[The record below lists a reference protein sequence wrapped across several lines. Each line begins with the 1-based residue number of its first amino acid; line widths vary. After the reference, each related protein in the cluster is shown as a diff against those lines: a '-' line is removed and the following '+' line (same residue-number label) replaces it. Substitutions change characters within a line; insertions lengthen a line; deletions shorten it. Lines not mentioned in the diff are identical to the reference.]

1 MTAISFVCPVCRG
14 PVAREADAYVCAA
27 CPRHYP
33 IVLGIPDFRLTPDPW
48 ISIEDDRAKGLALD
62 ARTRGL
68 GFEATVEAYWAM
80 TPTTTRERAR
90 RFTEHVLAGEAR
102 SREWLTALGL
112 DTAGDAL
119 PWIDLGCGTA
129 DLAAVIAPTRPVIA
143 IDIAFRWLVV
153 AQRRVRERGASHVTL
168 ACADAAALPL
178 PDRAAGRVVSMGLLE
193 HVPDHARVIRE
204 SVRSL
209 ETGGHL
215 HLRTTNR
222 YSLLPEPHVNVWG
235 VGFVPV
241 RFADRYVTWRN
252 GERYQH
258 LHPTSA
264 GPLRRTMR
272 AAGLSEVSVGP
283 AAALPSDAR
292 RLGSGE
298 ALVAAYNRAGRLPGV
313 GRAMAWVTPL
323 LEAHGVKR

>member
-1 MTAISFVCPVCRG
+1 MAVAFVCPACRG
-14 PVAREADAYVCAA
+14 SVAREAEAYVCAA

-48 ISIEDDRAKGLALD
+48 IAIEDDRAKGVALE
-62 ARTRGL
+62 ARTRGMA
-68 GFEATVEAYWAM
+68 FKDTVEAYWAM
-80 TPTTTRERAR
+80 TPTTSNERAR
-90 RFTEHVLAGEAR
+90 RFTEHVLAGETR
-102 SREWLTALGL
+102 SREWLAALGL
-112 DTAGDAL
+112 DMAGDGA

-129 DLAAVIAPTRPVIA
+129 DLAAVIAPARPVIA

-153 AQRRVRERGASHVTL
+153 AQCRLRERGIDNVTL

-178 PDRAAGRVVSMGLLE
+178 PDRLAGRVVSMGLLE
-193 HVPDHARVIRE
+193 HVPDLTRVIGE
-204 SVRSL
+204 AARSL
-209 ETGGHL
+209 DSRGQL

-235 VGFVPV
+235 VGFVPA

-264 GPLRRTMR
+264 APLRRAMR

-283 AAALPSDAR
+283 AAALPSDAH
-292 RLGSGE
+292 RLGSGQ
-298 ALVAAYNRAGRLPGV
+298 ALVAAYNSAGRLPAV
-313 GRAMAWVTPL
+313 RRAMAWVAPL

>member
-1 MTAISFVCPVCRG
+1 MTAVTFVCPVCRG
-14 PVAREADAYVCAA
+14 PVSNEADAYVCAA
-27 CPRHYP
+27 CPRRYP

-68 GFEATVEAYWAM
+68 GFAETVEAYWAM
-80 TPTTTRERAR
+80 TPTTSAERAR

-102 SREWLTALGL
+102 SREWLAALGL
-112 DTAGDAL
+112 EAAVDAS

-129 DLAAVIAPTRPVIA
+129 DLSAVIAPARPVIA

-153 AQRRVRERGASHVTL
+153 AQRRLRERGAGHVTL

-178 PDRAAGRVVSMGLLE
+178 ADRAAGRVVSMGLLE
-193 HVPDHARVIRE
+193 HTPRLARVIGE
-204 SVRSL
+204 AVRSL
-209 ETGGHL
+209 DAGGHL

-235 VGFVPV
+235 VGFVPA
-241 RFADRYVTWRN
+241 RFADRYVTWRT

-258 LHPTSA
+258 LHQTSA

-272 AAGLSEVSVGP
+272 AAGLAEVSVGP

-313 GRAMAWVTPL
+313 RRAMAWVAPL
-323 LEAHGVKR
+323 LDAHGVKR

>member
-1 MTAISFVCPVCRG
+1 MTAVAFVCPVCRR

-27 CPRHYP
+27 CPRRYP

-68 GFEATVEAYWAM
+68 GFAETVEAYWAM
-80 TPTTTRERAR
+80 TPTTSRARAR

-102 SREWLTALGL
+102 SREWLAALGL
-112 DTAGDAL
+112 ETAGDTS

-129 DLAAVIAPTRPVIA
+129 DLAAVIAPARPVVA

-153 AQRRVRERGASHVTL
+153 AQRRLRERGAGHVTL

-178 PDRAAGRVVSMGLLE
+178 PDRAAGRVLALGLVE
-193 HVPDHARVIRE
+193 HTARLARVIGE
-204 SVRSL
+204 AVRTL
-209 ETGGHL
+209 DAGGHF

-222 YSLLPEPHVNVWG
+222 YSLLPEPHVGVWG
-235 VGFVPV
+235 VGFVPA
-241 RFADRYVTWRN
+241 RFADRYVTWRS

-272 AAGLSEVSVGP
+272 AAGLSEVRVGP

-313 GRAMAWVTPL
+313 RRAMAWVAPL
-323 LEAHGVKR
+323 LDAHGVKR